1 MNLKKKNVNM
11 GSISG
16 VVGNSNGGSKKKY
29 FIILNNF
36 FKNLTYLTNH
46 LENLFKNKYINQEF
60 YIEKMYALSDLN
72 YKLTTLE
79 NSINSP
85 KKNNKKFIDEFIVDI
100 NEYFEKITFHIGC
113 NSIYSVLDIFL
124 INQDFFQKKSKEYNA
139 LIDLYNDYFIPTKV
153 SMNKLNEN
161 FLKENNI
168 ENIDT
173 INIINQQNVIYKKKN
188 LIDII
193 DGACIVI
200 YINNDKIFLIDGLF
214 KKDSLGILKKYPII
228 ETKNKELLKEIEY
241 LDIDEEFKN
250 KYLEQLSLKEFIIHS
265 PSEISNILKQ
275 DYDEFMKFKNK
286 SLSLLIKEFIKMEPI
301 KQRKMLI
308 LFLIHDSESQF
319 TAHIIFDLLND
330 QAFLYDNEKLSDVLF
345 NSLHWKIQK
354 IFKISNNNFENQ
366 KKKLENININDIPY
380 ESKIISLKTTEYVK
394 SKAIEKLKEINGSKE
409 NSVKAQQWLD
419 GFLKIPFGVYKK
431 EKILDFLPT
440 FQKNIENYINTLAL
454 KLSDYDIMFLDKKNQ
469 IIYNHFNDIINE
481 YYSYSNKSE
490 HTYNQFII
498 LLKNTF
504 ELIKNEFIYD
514 YEDYINHL
522 DTINQDNLNEDL
534 LQLKIEKENKNLIN
548 EINIEEFKSE
558 LNNFKKIKDELYS
571 SDILNKNNLKLMID
585 KLNQIESKINT
596 KLLKNNHLNEND
608 EDDYDK
614 LFLKF
619 ITQNIN
625 ELNKFVFEWNT
636 FKNDKKK
643 YIQDVDKILDKCTYG
658 QTDAK
663 LQMKRIIGQWMNG
676 NSKGQCLGLCG
687 PPGVGKTSLSK
698 NGLAK
703 CLVDEFGNSR
713 PFGFLPL
720 GGASNG
726 STIEGHNY
734 TYLGSTWGKIVD
746 ILIESK
752 CMNPIIYI
760 DELDKVSKTEHGREI
775 ISILT
780 HITDQSQNKEFF
792 DKYFASV
799 PIDLSQV
806 LFIFSYNNKENIDRI
821 LLDRIQEIN
830 IQPLSSQEKLV
841 ISKNYIFPE
850 LNKNIGFG
858 NDEIIFNNEL
868 ILYIIENY
876 TYEAGV
882 RKLNELYNDIFRD
895 INLKKI
901 TELNSIIPFNITKE
915 YILDVFMNLP
925 KMNLKKI
932 NDKPKVGLVNGL
944 YATQAGLGGLTIIQA
959 KQTISEKKFGLE
971 KLTGSQGDVMK
982 ESMDCAFTV
991 LNNILQNDF
1000 KKDFFKDNEKFGV
1013 HIHCPE
1019 AATPKDGPSAGLAIT
1034 LCLISLITK
1043 IPVKNDVAMT
1053 GEIDL
1058 EGNAH
1063 EIGGLYSKIQGAM
1076 NAGAKEV
1083 LIPRNNEK
1091 DFKVI
1096 LVKEKQQIDSIKK
1109 SSHIKDIDSYLL
1121 LDKKSYQIDKN
1132 TFMFRDQVKIRLV
1145 DTIFDILKFSLT
1157 KHSMKFNKIL

>member
-1 MNLKKKNVNM
+1 MNLKKK
-11 GSISG
+11 SQ
-16 VVGNSNGGSKKKY
+16 VVGNISSAGGNNGGQKKKY

-36 FKNLTYLTNH
+36 FKNLTHLTNH

-60 YIEKMYALSDLN
+60 YIEKMYALNDLN

-79 NSINSP
+79 NSINST
-85 KKNNKKFIDEFIVDI
+85 KKNNKKFIDEFIIDI
-100 NEYFEKITFHIGC
+100 NDYFEKITFHIG
-113 NSIYSVLDIFL
+113 STTIYSILDIFL
-124 INQDFFQKKSKEYNA
+124 IDQDFFQKKDSDFNA
-139 LIDLYNDYFIPTKV
+139 LLDLYNSYFIPTKV
-153 SMNKLNEN
+153 TICKMDESFIKN
-161 FLKENNI
+161 NNI
-168 ENIDT
+168 DNIESL
-173 INIINQQNVIYKKKN
+173 NIITQQNLLSRKKN

-193 DGACIVI
+193 DGACISI
-200 YINNDKIFLIDGLF
+200 YVNDDKILLINGLF

-228 ETKNKELLKEIEY
+228 ENKNKELLKEVEY
-241 LDIDEEFKN
+241 LDISEEFKN
-250 KYLEQLSLKEFIIHS
+250 KYLEQLSLKEFIMNT
-265 PSEISNILKQ
+265 PSEISQKLKD
-275 DYDEFMKFKNK
+275 DYDEFIKFKNK

-308 LFLIHDSESQF
+308 LFLIYDSESQF
-319 TAHIIFDLLND
+319 TAHIIFDLLTD
-330 QAFLYDNEKLSDVLF
+330 QSFLYENEKLSEVLF

-380 ESKIISLKTTEYVK
+380 ESKIISLKTTEYIK

-431 EKILDFLPT
+431 EKILNFFPN
-440 FQKNIENYINTLAL
+440 FQTNIENYVNTLAL
-454 KLSDYDIMFLDKKNQ
+454 KLSDFDIMFLNKKNKL
-469 IIYNHFNDIINE
+469 IFDHFNDIINE

-490 HTYNQFII
+490 HTFNQFII
-498 LLKNTF
+498 YLKTIF
-504 ELIKNEFIYD
+504 ELIKNEFIFD
-514 YEDYINHL
+514 YERYYDDLNNL
-522 DTINQDNLNEDL
+522 NKNNDLNEDL
-534 LQLKIEKENKNLIN
+534 IQLKIEKENKNLIN
-548 EINIEEFKSE
+548 EINIEEFNNE
-558 LNNFKKIKDELYS
+558 LKNFKKIKDDLYS

-585 KLNQIESKINT
+585 KLNEIESKINK
-596 KLLKNNHLNEND
+596 KLLKNNKLTD
-608 EDDYDK
+608 KDDDDYDK
-614 LFLKF
+614 LFLKC

-625 ELNKFVFEWNT
+625 ELNKFIDEWDT
-636 FKNDKKK
+636 FKIDKQQ
-643 YIQDVDKILDKCTYG
+643 YIIKVDDILDKCTYG

-703 CLVDEFGNSR
+703 CLVDEFGISR

-858 NDEIIFNNEL
+858 NNEIIFDNDL
-868 ILYIIENY
+868 ILHIIENY

-901 TELNSIIPFNITKE
+901 TELKSIIPFNITKE
-915 YILDVFMNLP
+915 YISDVFMNLP

-991 LNNILQNDF
+991 LSNILKEDF
-1000 KKDFFKDNEKFGV
+1000 KKDFFKENEKFGV

-1132 TFMFRDQVKIRLV
+1132 TFMFRDKVKIRLV
-1145 DTIFDILKFSLT
+1145 DTIFDILNFSLIKNT
-1157 KHSMKFNKIL
+1157 MKFNKTL